1 MTLRTL
7 ALIGALTLLPALAS
21 AQSDDTGTAPIKIE
35 FGYTDTDGDFTPVT
49 REIDQ
54 KDYMNAARCQC
65 GAEMPDADTGAGP
78 GTFQVRLTYD
88 SNLGTLDPG
97 ERAEL
102 TVGSRCADA
111 NSSERDCEPIQTID
125 DPLNALRSPTIYN
138 IQLDRF
144 MFPDDGAADSVDVC
158 PATTGERG
166 VYVLFDND
174 ADGDFEKQA
183 VKTYAF
189 DTQPPPLPVAPV
201 ASPAEG
207 AVQLRWDAPS
217 ANQSDVQYYQVLCA
231 RADGSP
237 AFATPTD
244 EALYDTAPDLCGS
257 GVGVPIEAGGGTGP
271 DGGTQVVD
279 AGAGG
284 VDAGGGGGFRAS
296 ALPAGLTA
304 LDPAYVC
311 GTAGE
316 SALSMRV
323 DGLENGQAYYVV
335 LLSIDDARNVAAQ
348 DMGMVTPEQVTDF
361 WEDYQNQGGSAEGGV
376 CLVTSTFGD
385 GDPMTRALRDF
396 RDGTLAR
403 SAAGRALIDIYYA
416 HVAPLGVHAERHV
429 AVRAAA
435 AVVLAP
441 LAGLAAFWEYTG
453 ALAKLLALGAIVL
466 LGVGLRR
473 PAYLRRALR
482 CLQRHDLARYVF
494 ARPGKPAGAL
504 GAAAGLAL
512 LLIGSP
518 GAAAQPDPYWDA
530 FEPVEARASQPA
542 DVPYWNIG
550 IKVGP
555 YVPGVDSSVAAA
567 PGPYERTY
575 GGAAL
580 MGMVELDRYFLWPMG
595 QLGVTA
601 SAGYASKTANA
612 FLDDGSTGERSEGD
626 KTSFRVMP
634 LSAGV
639 AYRFTALDDRWRIP
653 LVPYGRVGLAYYL
666 WWVTAPS
673 GAIAKV
679 PTAECP
685 DLNGCSGN
693 RALGASL
700 GWQASVGLAFRA
712 ERLDPQAEMSLRNDL
727 GIEHAGLYAELVHA
741 DVDGFGSD
749 SRLPVGDTT
758 WFAGL
763 NFEF

>member
-1 MTLRTL
+1 MTLRNL
-7 ALIGALTLLPALAS
+7 ALIGALALLPAIAS
-21 AQSDDTGTAPIKIE
+21 AQSDGTGTAPIKIE

-49 REIDQ
+49 RDIDQ

-88 SNLGTLDPG
+88 PNLGTLDPG

-102 TVGSRCADA
+102 TVGSRCDDTD
-111 NSSERDCEPIQTID
+111 SSERNCEPIQTID
-125 DPLNALRSPTIYN
+125 DPLNALRAPDIYN
-138 IQLDRF
+138 VQLDRF
-144 MFPDDGAADSVDVC
+144 MFPDDASSDSVDIC

-166 VYVLFDND
+166 VYVLFDNN
-174 ADGDFEKQA
+174 ADGDFEKQT

-189 DTQPPPLPVAPV
+189 DTQPPPLPVTPT

-207 AVQLRWDAPS
+207 AVQLRWSAPS
-217 ANQSDVQYYQVLCA
+217 ANQSDVQYYQALCA
-231 RADGSP
+231 RADGTP

-257 GVGVPIEAGGGTGP
+257 SVGVPIASGGSTGTDAGTPVADAG
-271 DGGTQVVD
+271 VVD
-279 AGAGG
+279 ANTGGAS
-284 VDAGGGGGFRAS
+284 DGGFRAT

-304 LDPAYVC
+304 LDPAYIC

-316 SALSMRV
+316 SALSLRIN
-323 DGLENGQAYYVV
+323 GLENGQAYYVV

-348 DMGMVTPEQVTDF
+348 DMGTVTPEQVTDF
-361 WEDYQNQGGSAEGGV
+361 WEDYHNQGGNAEGGV

-385 GDPMTRALRDF
+385 DDPMTRTLRDF
-396 RDGTLAR
+396 RDGTLAH
-403 SAAGRALIDIYYA
+403 SAPGRALIDAYYA
-416 HVAPLGVHAERHV
+416 YVAPLGVHAERHAV
-429 AVRAAA
+429 VRAAA
-435 AVVLAP
+435 AAVLAP

-453 ALAKLLALGAIVL
+453 PLAKLLTLGAIVA
-466 LGVGLRR
+466 LGMALRR
-473 PAYLRRALR
+473 RRRTRPARVTSVRA
-482 CLQRHDLARYVF
+482 ARGPVN
-494 ARPGKPAGAL
+494 AL
-504 GAAAGLAL
+504 AAAAALAL
-512 LLIGSP
+512 LLVGSP
-518 GAAAQPDPYWDA
+518 GAAAQSDPYWDA
-530 FEPVEARASQPA
+530 FEPVEARASQPT

-550 IKVGP
+550 IKLGP
-555 YVPGVDSSVAAA
+555 YVPGVDSNIAAD
-567 PGPYERTY
+567 PGPYERIY

-580 MGMVELDRYFLWPMG
+580 MGVVELDRYFLWPLG
-595 QLGVTA
+595 QLGITA
-601 SAGYASKTANA
+601 SAGYAGKTANA
-612 FLDDGSTGERSEGD
+612 LMGDGSTDARSEGD

-653 LVPYGRVGLAYYL
+653 LVPYGRIGLAYYL

-673 GAIAKV
+673 GTVAEV

-685 DLNGCSGN
+685 DLDGCSGN

-712 ERLDPQAEMSLRNDL
+712 ESLDPQAEMSLRNDL